1 MLINPLKVATSDVV
15 IKTDVN
21 KDKVIGEIITY
32 LINNYS
38 DYLSDI
44 DINKKTVENIVREK
58 VYKEYSNMNTEST
71 IKSILDRLF
80 GYHILQKYIDDKTV
94 SDIRVTRFD
103 NIFIKRLGNWEKV
116 KDVFNNEEDYINFVR
131 YCVLKNRGK
140 ITNETPIV
148 IVSDRKNNLRIEAGI
163 EPVNIN
169 SPNLVIRIHRPEML
183 QTLEELFITNIEM
196 MDLEIYKFLIKSI
209 ISGCNIIISGKGGS
223 GKTTLMRNLINRIP
237 EDLSITSNEE
247 TAELYSTHP
256 NIIQREILKNRNE
269 DKNITLAKLTSHS
282 LVMSNDVVVIG
293 ELKGAEAMVF
303 FDAVATGHRGYAT
316 VHSDSSTNTIDR
328 LVTLM
333 KRDAN
338 SQSYTDKYLRKL
350 LSMSIDI
357 IIFMRNFKVHEIAE
371 VIYDEEID
379 DVTYNILFEFE
390 VERYE
395 NGKSVGKFVKV
406 NDPIGKCKEK
416 IELNSFEI
424 ERNLAWFGNYCCF

>member
-1 MLINPLKVATSDVV
+1 MLINPLKSEASNVLV
-15 IKTDVN
+15 KNDVN
-21 KDKVIGEIITY
+21 KDKVIGEIITF

-44 DINKKTVENIVREK
+44 DINKSIVENIVREK

-71 IKSILDRLF
+71 IKSILDKLF
-80 GYHILQKYIDDKTV
+80 GYHILQKYIDDKDV

-103 NIFIKRLGNWEKV
+103 NVFIKRRGNWEKT
-116 KDVFNNEEDYINFVR
+116 KEEFNNEEDYVNFVR
-131 YCVLKNRGK
+131 YCILKNHGK

-163 EPVNIN
+163 EPVNIA

-196 MDLEIYKFLIKSI
+196 IDVEIYKFLIKAI
-209 ISGCNIIISGKGGS
+209 IAGCNVIISGKGGS

-269 DKNITLAKLTSHS
+269 SKNITLAKLTAHS

-293 ELKGAEAMVF
+293 ELKGEEAMVF
-303 FDAVATGHRGYAT
+303 FDAVSTGHRGYAT

-333 KRDAN
+333 KRDSNAQN
-338 SQSYTDKYLRKL
+338 YTDKYLRKL
-350 LSMSIDI
+350 LSLSIDI
-357 IIFMRNFKVHEIAE
+357 VVFMKNFKVHEIAE
-371 VIYDEEID
+371 VLYNEEIQ
-379 DVTYNILFEFE
+379 DVEYNILFRFN
-390 VERYE
+390 VDRYE
-395 NGKSVGKFVKV
+395 DGKSIGCFQKINEPVGRT
-406 NDPIGKCKEK
+406 KEK
-416 IELNSFEI
+416 IELSEYEI
-424 ERNLAWFGNYCCF
+424 EKVFR

>member
-1 MLINPLKVATSDVV
+1 MLINPLNSGNTEV
-15 IKTDVN
+15 IVKKDVN

-38 DYLSDI
+38 EYLSDI
-44 DINKKTVENIVREK
+44 DINKGIVENIVREK

-71 IKSILDRLF
+71 IKSILDKLF
-80 GYHILQKYIDDKTV
+80 GYHILQKYIDDNDV
-94 SDIRVTRFD
+94 SDIRVTKFD
-103 NIFIKRLGNWEKV
+103 NIFIKKKGNWCKA
-116 KDVFNNEEDYINFVR
+116 KDSFNNDEDYLNFVR

-148 IVSDRKNNLRIEAGI
+148 VVSDRKNNLRIEAGI
-163 EPVNIN
+163 EPVNVL
-169 SPNLVIRIHRPEML
+169 SPNLVIRIHRPENL
-183 QTLEELFITNIEM
+183 QTLEELFVSDIEM
-196 MDLEIYKFLIKSI
+196 LDLEIYKFLIRSI

-256 NIIQREILKNRNE
+256 NIIQREILSNRNE
-269 DKNITLAKLTSHS
+269 DKNITLAKLTAHS

-316 VHSDSSTNTIDR
+316 VHSDSSKNTIDR

-333 KRDAN
+333 KRDSNA
-338 SQSYTDKYLRKL
+338 QSYTDKYLRKL
-350 LSMSIDI
+350 LSQSIDI
-357 IIFMRNFKVHEIAE
+357 VIFMKNFKIHEITE
-371 VIYDEEID
+371 VLFDEEEQ
-379 DVTYNILFEFE
+379 DVRYNVLFEFE
-390 VERYE
+390 VEKYDK
-395 NGKSVGKFVKV
+395 GKSVGRFKKV
-406 NDPIGKCKEK
+406 NDPIGRSKEK
-416 IELNSFEI
+416 IDLSESEI
-424 ERNLAWFGNYCCF
+424 ERLFA

>member
-1 MLINPLKVATSDVV
+1 MLINPLKVENSDVV
-15 IKTDVN
+15 VKTDVN

-38 DYLSDI
+38 EYLSDI
-44 DINKKTVENIVREK
+44 EINKGIVENIVKEK

-71 IKSILDRLF
+71 IKSILDKLF
-80 GYHILQKYIDDKTV
+80 GYHILQKYIDDSEV
-94 SDIRVTRFD
+94 SDIRVTKFN
-103 NIFIKRLGNWEKV
+103 NIFIKRKGNWIKT
-116 KDVFNNEEDYINFVR
+116 KDSFNNEEDYLNFVR

-163 EPVNIN
+163 EPVNIT
-169 SPNLVIRIHRPEML
+169 SPNLVIRIHRPENL
-183 QTLEELFITNIEM
+183 QTLEELFISDIEM
-196 MDLEIYKFLIKSI
+196 LDLEIYKFLICSV

-223 GKTTLMRNLINRIP
+223 GKTTLMRNLINRLP

-256 NIIQREILKNRNE
+256 NIIQREILNNRNE
-269 DKNITLAKLTSHS
+269 DKNITLAKLTAHS

-316 VHSDSSTNTIDR
+316 VHSDSSKNTIDR

-333 KRDAN
+333 KRDSNA
-338 SQSYTDKYLRKL
+338 QSYTDKYLRKL
-350 LSMSIDI
+350 LSQSIDI
-357 IIFMRNFKVHEIAE
+357 VIFMKNFKIHEITE
-371 VIYDEEID
+371 VIFDEEMQ
-379 DVTYNILFEFE
+379 DVKYNVLFEFE
-390 VERYE
+390 VEKYE
-395 NGKSVGKFVKV
+395 NGKSVGHFKKV
-406 NDPIGKCKEK
+406 NDPIGRTKEK
-416 IELNSFEI
+416 ILLSENEI
-424 ERNLAWFGNYCCF
+424 ERILS

>member
-1 MLINPLKVATSDVV
+1 MLINPLKSEIENISV
-15 IKTDVN
+15 KNDVN
-21 KDKVIGEIITY
+21 KDKVIGEIITF

-44 DINKKTVENIVREK
+44 DINKSIVENIVREK

-71 IKSILDRLF
+71 IKSILDKLF
-80 GYHILQKYIDDKTV
+80 GYHILQKYIDDKDV
-94 SDIRVTRFD
+94 SDIRVTRYD
-103 NIFIKRLGNWEKV
+103 NVFIKRKGNWV
-116 KDVFNNEEDYINFVR
+116 KTKEEFNNEEDYINFVR
-131 YCVLKNRGK
+131 YCILKNHGK

-163 EPVNIN
+163 EPVNIT

-183 QTLEELFITNIEM
+183 QTLEELFISNIEM
-196 MDLEIYKFLIKSI
+196 IDIEIYKFLIKSI
-209 ISGCNIIISGKGGS
+209 IAGCNIIISGKGGN

-269 DKNITLAKLTSHS
+269 NKNITLAKLTAHS

-293 ELKGAEAMVF
+293 ELKGEEAMVF
-303 FDAVATGHRGYAT
+303 FDAVSTGHRGYAT

-333 KRDAN
+333 KRDSNAQN
-338 SQSYTDKYLRKL
+338 YTDKYLRKL
-350 LSMSIDI
+350 LSLSIDI
-357 IIFMRNFKVHEIAE
+357 VVFMKNFKVHEIAE
-371 VIYDEEID
+371 VLYNEEIQ
-379 DVTYNILFEFE
+379 DVEYNILFRFN

-395 NGKSVGKFVKV
+395 DGKSVGHFEKV
-406 NDPIGKCKEK
+406 NEPVGKCKDK
-416 IELNSFEI
+416 IDLSEYEI
-424 ERNLAWFGNYCCF
+424 ERNLA